1 MIQTVFKIQARPEK
15 RKELLQTAQAL
26 KTATKMEKGC
36 IAYNVYQDPEDENAI
51 VFVGEWKSKKDLRLH
66 MSSDGFGAFVGASR
80 ILARNPEIALNT
92 ISKRESLEDFEAFKR
107 A

>member
-26 KTATKMEKGC
+26 KTATKREQGC

-66 MSSDGFGAFVGASR
+66 MSSDGFGAFVG
-80 ILARNPEIALNT
+80 EIALNT
-92 ISKRESLEDFEAFKR
+92 ISKRESIEDFEAFKR
-107 A
+107 G